1 MPRFSTTWFASSSVP
16 STRHYQVEGALV
28 AERTTLARPYAVAV
42 FRLASETSS
51 LQRWGDMLA
60 YYAIAVADKNLIFA
74 LGDPSMT
81 GEQIDA
87 LLVSLLEDINDQEQ
101 ALISILRENG
111 KLLLLPEISALF
123 NELRASAEGTIDAS
137 VVSAFALDEAQI
149 SKLSK
154 MLKKELDRDVNIK
167 ASVDPSII
175 GGVIIRAG
183 DTVID
188 GSVAGSLKD
197 LTSYL
202 TH

>member
-1 MPRFSTTWFASSSVP
+1 M
-16 STRHYQVEGALV
+16 
-28 AERTTLARPYAVAV
+28 AERTTLARPYAEAI

-51 LQRWGDMLA
+51 LQRWGDVLG
-60 YYAIAVADKNLIFA
+60 YYAIAVADKNLAFA

-81 GEQIDA
+81 GEQIDSLMA
-87 LLVSLLEDINDQEQ
+87 SLLEDISDQEQ
-101 ALISILRENG
+101 ALLGMLHENG
-111 KLLLLPEISALF
+111 KLQLLPEISALF

-137 VVSAFALDEAQI
+137 VVSAFALDETQI
-149 SKLSK
+149 SKLAK
-154 MLKKELDRDVNIK
+154 MLKKELDRDVKIK

-188 GSVAGSLKD
+188 GSVAGSLKN

-202 TH
+202 TR